1 MLHDRGEEWR
11 QSIRQEGAIDDRK
24 ESIITNLKVRFGNLP
39 SYIIDLIN
47 NENDLN
53 RLKELFESSILTDSI
68 DSFYNIISNKAH
80 T

>member
-1 MLHDRGEEWR
+1 MVHDRGEEWR
-11 QSIRQEGAIDDRK
+11 QSIRNEAAIANSK
-24 ESIITNLKVRFGNLP
+24 ESITTNLKVRFGNLP

-53 RLKELFESSILTDSI
+53 RLKELFESSILVDSI